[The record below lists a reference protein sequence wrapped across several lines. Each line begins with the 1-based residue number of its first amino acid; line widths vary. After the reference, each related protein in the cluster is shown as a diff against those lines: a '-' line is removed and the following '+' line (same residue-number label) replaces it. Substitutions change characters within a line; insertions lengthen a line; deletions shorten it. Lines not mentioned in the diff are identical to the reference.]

1 MQNKKTRVRK
11 EMQNL
16 FSDPRFARK
25 AWQAVG
31 QAVLQ
36 RPAIQPQAFLDKDG
50 NETLDSLVERYT
62 YQQLAA
68 DVDAAGNSYEP
79 TVIEMIMACQARHA
93 MHNTAAAAFI
103 RDTSGGKPLDE
114 SKIDQTVVNTYE
126 QLSDEEL
133 EALAAF
139 RASRSTSTSPE
150 PTAPETSCNTEPRE
164 E

>member
-1 MQNKKTRVRK
+1 MQNKKARVRK

-36 RPAIQPQAFLDKDG
+36 RPAIPPRQFLDKDG
-50 NETLDSLVERYT
+50 NETYDSLVERYT

-93 MHNTAAAAFI
+93 MHSTAAAVFI

-139 RASRSTSTSPE
+139 RASRSTSPE
-150 PTAPETSCNTEPRE
+150 PTAPETSCNTEPTE

>member
-1 MQNKKTRVRK
+1 MQNKKARVRK

-50 NETLDSLVERYT
+50 TETYDSLVERYT
-62 YQQLAA
+62 YKHLAA

-79 TVIEMIMACQARHA
+79 TVIEMRMACQARHA

-139 RASRSTSTSPE
+139 RASKQAAPE
-150 PTAPETSCNTEPRE
+150 PTAPETSCNTEPSE

>member
-1 MQNKKTRVRK
+1 MQNKKARVRK

-36 RPAIQPQAFLDKDG
+36 RPAIPPQAFLDKDG

-68 DVDAAGNSYEP
+68 DVDAAGNTYEP

-139 RASRSTSTSPE
+139 RASREQAVSE
-150 PTAPETSCNTEPRE
+150 PTAPETSCNTEPSE

>member
-1 MQNKKTRVRK
+1 
-11 EMQNL
+11 
-16 FSDPRFARK
+16 
-25 AWQAVG
+25 
-31 QAVLQ
+31 
-36 RPAIQPQAFLDKDG
+36 
-50 NETLDSLVERYT
+50 
-62 YQQLAA
+62 
-68 DVDAAGNSYEP
+68 
-79 TVIEMIMACQARHA
+79 MACQARHA

-139 RASRSTSTSPE
+139 RASRSTSPE
-150 PTAPETSCNTEPRE
+150 PSAPETSCNTEPSE

>member
-1 MQNKKTRVRK
+1 MQNKKARVRK

-16 FSDPRFARK
+16 FSDPQFARK

-36 RPAIQPQAFLDKDG
+36 RPAIPPKQFLDKDG

-68 DVDAAGNSYEP
+68 DIDAAGNSYEP

-93 MHNTAAAAFI
+93 MHNTAAAVFI

-139 RASRSTSTSPE
+139 RASKQVAPE
-150 PTAPETSCNTEPRE
+150 PTASETSCNTEPSKE
-164 E
+164 

>member
-1 MQNKKTRVRK
+1 MQNKKARVRK

-50 NETLDSLVERYT
+50 NETYDSLVERYT

-68 DVDAAGNSYEP
+68 DVDAAGNTYEP

-93 MHNTAAAAFI
+93 MHNTAAAVFI

-139 RASRSTSTSPE
+139 RASRSSSPE
-150 PTAPETSCNTEPRE
+150 PTAPETSCSTEPSE

>member
-1 MQNKKTRVRK
+1 
-11 EMQNL
+11 
-16 FSDPRFARK
+16 
-25 AWQAVG
+25 
-31 QAVLQ
+31 
-36 RPAIQPQAFLDKDG
+36 
-50 NETLDSLVERYT
+50 
-62 YQQLAA
+62 
-68 DVDAAGNSYEP
+68 
-79 TVIEMIMACQARHA
+79 MACQARHA

-139 RASRSTSTSPE
+139 RASKQAAPSSE
-150 PTAPETSCNTEPRE
+150 PTAPETSCNTEPSE

>member
-1 MQNKKTRVRK
+1 MQNKKARVRK

-36 RPAIQPQAFLDKDG
+36 RPAIPPQQFLDKDG
-50 NETLDSLVERYT
+50 NETYDSLVERYT

-68 DVDAAGNSYEP
+68 DVDAAGNTYEP

-93 MHNTAAAAFI
+93 MHNTAAAVFI

-139 RASRSTSTSPE
+139 RASKQAVSE
-150 PTAPETSCNTEPRE
+150 PTAPETSCNTEPSE

>member
-1 MQNKKTRVRK
+1 MQNKKARVRK

-68 DVDAAGNSYEP
+68 DVDAAGNTYEP
-79 TVIEMIMACQARHA
+79 
-93 MHNTAAAAFI
+93 NL
-103 RDTSGGKPLDE
+103 SGM
-114 SKIDQTVVNTYE
+114 
-126 QLSDEEL
+126 
-133 EALAAF
+133 
-139 RASRSTSTSPE
+139 SR
-150 PTAPETSCNTEPRE
+150 
-164 E
+164 

>member
-1 MQNKKTRVRK
+1 MQNKKARVRK

-36 RPAIQPQAFLDKDG
+36 RPAIPPRQFLDKDG
-50 NETLDSLVERYT
+50 NETYDSLVERYT

-68 DVDAAGNSYEP
+68 DVDAAGNTYEP

-93 MHNTAAAAFI
+93 MHNTAAAVFI

-139 RASRSTSTSPE
+139 RASREQAVSE
-150 PTAPETSCNTEPRE
+150 PTAPETSCSTEPTE

>member
-1 MQNKKTRVRK
+1 MQNKKARVRK

-36 RPAIQPQAFLDKDG
+36 RPAIPPQQFLDKDG

-68 DVDAAGNSYEP
+68 DIDAAGNTYEP

-93 MHNTAAAAFI
+93 MHNTAAAVFI

-139 RASRSTSTSPE
+139 RASCSTSPE
-150 PTAPETSCNTEPRE
+150 PTAPETSCSTEPSRE
-164 E
+164 